1 VGPCTSSRSLRR
13 WASVGLIVLGT
24 SCGVQAQEGVPVTGG
39 EPPFWVAGV
48 VIGAEKRSAILVM
61 LDSGRRDVGHMTL
74 REGESISG
82 YRVAGVEPDRVLLER
97 GGSVFSVPVG
107 QPKTGPTGALGV
119 AGRRPVFIPGPDKPT
134 PDLEFKK
141 DETRRRQRGG
151 SSGVPAGADRP
162 DPQAIRDPEAAQDI
176 LQRVFGNPRLQQ
188 RLDESR
194 PIIRQRLER
203 EREERSQGV
212 PADAAPA
219 GD

>member
-1 VGPCTSSRSLRR
+1 MGPCISKRSLRR

-24 SCGVQAQEGVPVTGG
+24 SCGVQAEEGVPVTGG
-39 EPPFWVAGV
+39 DPPFWVAGV

-61 LDSGRRDVGHMTL
+61 LDSGRRDVGHMSL

-107 QPKTGPTGALGV
+107 QPKTGPPGAPGV
-119 AGRRPVFIPGPDKPT
+119 AGRRPIFIPGPDKPT
-134 PDLEFKK
+134 PDLEFKR
-141 DETRRRQRGG
+141 DETRKRQGGG
-151 SSGVPAGADRP
+151 SSGVPAGAA
-162 DPQAIRDPEAAQDI
+162 DPRAILDPEAAQDI

-203 EREERSQGV
+203 ERQERSQDV
-212 PADAAPA
+212 PADATPA

>member
-1 VGPCTSSRSLRR
+1 MGPCTSKRSLRR

-24 SCGVQAQEGVPVTGG
+24 SCGVQAQEGAPVTGG

-48 VIGAEKRSAILVM
+48 VIAAERRSAILVM
-61 LDSGRRDVGHMTL
+61 LDNGRRDVGHVTV

-82 YRVAGVEPDRVLLER
+82 YRVAGVEPDRVRLER

-119 AGRRPVFIPGPDKPT
+119 AGRRPIFIPGPDKPT
-134 PDLEFKK
+134 SDLEFKR
-141 DETRRRQRGG
+141 DETRRRQGGG
-151 SSGVPAGADRP
+151 SSGVPAGAA

-188 RLDESR
+188 RLDESP
-194 PIIRQRLER
+194 PIIRQRLEG
-203 EREERSQGV
+203 ERQERSQDV